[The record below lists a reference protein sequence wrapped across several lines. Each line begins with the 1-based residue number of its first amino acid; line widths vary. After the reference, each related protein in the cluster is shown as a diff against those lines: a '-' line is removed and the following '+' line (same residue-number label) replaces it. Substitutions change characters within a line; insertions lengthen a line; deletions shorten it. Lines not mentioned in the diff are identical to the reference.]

1 MRAKSV
7 FRYSEPSVVGGFI
20 AVEVDEEMLDEIM
33 RNVEEK
39 IANAAY
45 DMKLDMTKELI
56 KDYESLEVLK
66 KALVKERTNDSNRTD

>member
-20 AVEVDEEMLDEIM
+20 AVDVDEEMLNEIM
-33 RNVEEK
+33 IQVKDR

-45 DMKLDMTKELI
+45 DMELDLTKELI
-56 KDYESLEVLK
+56 DEYKSLEILK
-66 KALVKERTNDSNRTD
+66 KALVKERTNDSDGTD